1 MIFSSLLL
9 TLVAT
14 AQAGNI
20 AEELTKMGAT
30 TLVDLVVKAGLAD
43 TLSNSGPFT
52 VFAPDNDAFSRVPD
66 SIMQAL
72 ASDVELLKKVL
83 LYHVV
88 SGAIPSSAA
97 ENNVKLDSVQ
107 GAPILVNLYLK
118 SDYYDVSFHY
128 FSLED
133 LVSECLFVGFHYHQ
147 WEESDEGGRQG

>member
-1 MIFSSLLL
+1 MGQSGKKAHYYKMIFSSLLL

-52 VFAPDNDAFSRVPD
+52 VFAPDNDAFSRVPQ
-66 SIMQAL
+66 SIMDAL

-83 LYHVV
+83 LYLKRKATTRIVPLRDV
-88 SGAIPSSAA
+88 KQPFRCRSCVEQITEQSGETLLFSDR
-97 ENNVKLDSVQ
+97 KT
-107 GAPILVNLYLK
+107 VN
-118 SDYYDVSFHY
+118 
-128 FSLED
+128 
-133 LVSECLFVGFHYHQ
+133 FV
-147 WEESDEGGRQG
+147 